1 MKDKELLI
9 VLVRGYILTLHNES
23 VLNDVV
29 TRVIKLRG
37 K

>member
-23 VLNDVV
+23 FLNNVA
-29 TRVIKLRG
+29 TQVIKLRG